1 MKKITATLV
10 SFYLLTTAWAYKYGE
25 HKEIGDQ
32 AFARFLLSLRS
43 NGGDVLF
50 FRYIN
55 MINDSLNNLYY
66 FKELS
71 VSGGNGISYGVLNA
85 LSGDHEG
92 NPLLLDEQLRSRN
105 SVLQHVASLH
115 NKYIAMGYTAAPDS
129 KLTTMD
135 FSYALLAAIN
145 LDHFY
150 VYGKSFQAQLK
161 PFDKKL
167 LRECENPALV
177 TAAFKKLSRTN
188 AINVYVTLHSLAIDL
203 AERSGKLSQND
214 PATAARLLYYAFLFN
229 AFADHFLEDSFA
241 AGHLVV
247 NRTVFESFTNNKALH
262 DFYCENG
269 STVVNL
275 KGQIWKAYGDGQF
288 NNTHSAWQQQT
299 QLQDIHYSSYTPE
312 AERVIEAVR
321 LSISSIWN
329 AFQQS
334 SANIDH
340 TPFLTTIPD
349 RKDQQEIYLIRN
361 TPSLQLVPIPYNT
374 DLKTVFTAPPVITD
388 SMKKANQLL
397 YYRNFVRSRVANSFV
412 ISFIGGG
419 FSEGY
424 FSGRELRINAGNFSK
439 KYSYNARGEKKGV
452 VDYWLGYTLSYSEG
466 TDARVSDVKQ
476 NTSAS
481 LLKAGLRSNIDW
493 WITNRK
499 FLGIYN
505 YTEVG
510 TRFTSEGTKFI
521 FSPSVGI
528 QLGSLFNIDY
538 YNMPGWLRIPAQYLL
553 PLQLR
558 YGMIILN
565 HEIPRYFSGADLTL
579 FF

>member
-1 MKKITATLV
+1 MKKTTATLI
-10 SFYLLTTAWAYKYGE
+10 FCCLLSTAWAYKYGE

-32 AFARFLLSLRS
+32 AFARFLLTLRS
-43 NGGDVLF
+43 SGGDALF

-55 MINDSLNNLYY
+55 MTKDSLNNSY
-66 FKELS
+66 FFNELCAP
-71 VSGGNGISYGVLNA
+71 GGNGISYGVLNA
-85 LSGDHEG
+85 LSGDHES

-105 SVLQHVASLH
+105 SVLQHIASLH

-167 LRECENPALV
+167 IRECENPALV
-177 TAAFKKLSRTN
+177 KGVFKKLSRTN
-188 AINVYVTLHSLAIDL
+188 AINMYVTLHCLAIDL
-203 AERSGKLSQND
+203 AEQSGKLSQND
-214 PATAARLLYYAFLFN
+214 PANAARLLYYAFLFN

-247 NRTVFESFTNNKALH
+247 NRTILESFTNNKALH

-269 STVVNL
+269 SPVVNL
-275 KGQIWKAYGDGQF
+275 RGQIWKAYGDGQF

-299 QLQDIHYSSYTPE
+299 RLQDIHYASYT
-312 AERVIEAVR
+312 AESERIIEAVR
-321 LSISSIWN
+321 LSIAGVWD

-334 SANIDH
+334 STNAGH
-340 TPFLTTIPD
+340 TSFLSTIPD
-349 RKDQQEIYLIRN
+349 KINQQEIYLIRN
-361 TPSLQLVPIPYNT
+361 TPSLQFVPIPYNS
-374 DLKTVFTAPPVITD
+374 DLKTIVTDPSIITD
-388 SMKKANQLL
+388 SMKNANQLL

-419 FSEGY
+419 FSEAY
-424 FSGRELRINAGNFSK
+424 FHGREFRINAGSFSK
-439 KYSYNARGEKKGV
+439 KYSYNTKGEKKGV
-452 VDYWLGYTLSYSEG
+452 VDYWLGYTLSYSKG
-466 TDARVSDVKQ
+466 TNASISVKQ

-481 LLKAGLRSNIDW
+481 LLKAGLRSNVDW

-505 YTEVG
+505 YTEIG
-510 TRFTSEGTKFI
+510 AQFTDEGTKFV

-565 HEIPRYFSGADLTL
+565 HDIPRYFSGADLTL